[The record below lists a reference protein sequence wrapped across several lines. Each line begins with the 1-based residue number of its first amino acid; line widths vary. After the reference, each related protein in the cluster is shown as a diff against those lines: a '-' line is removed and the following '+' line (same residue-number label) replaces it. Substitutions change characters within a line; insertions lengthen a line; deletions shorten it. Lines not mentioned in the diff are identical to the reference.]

1 MSLSSF
7 ARRVSATVLP
17 KVEASACIPP
27 STWTECDCTTTS
39 AGKKGELYT
48 CSTNC
53 AGITTCSTPGTT
65 CTP

>member
-7 ARRVSATVLP
+7 ARRVGATVLP

-27 STWTECDCTTTS
+27 DTWSECDCATTS
-39 AGKKGELYT
+39 AGKKCEVYV

-53 AGITTCSTPGTT
+53 AGIVTCSTNGTA
-65 CTP
+65 C